1 MDFVDFHTQMNN
13 QPYSNRTSMN
23 LKETGYISVYKP
35 IAGWKA
41 IQYCWN
47 HEYGGF
53 WEPYQTSDF
62 AYATKEQAIS
72 NAKAWAKE
80 IDLPFV
86 EPKE

>member
-1 MDFVDFHTQMNN
+1 MQYIPFLMVQNHIVFVGNNMD
-13 QPYSNRTSMN
+13 

-80 IDLPFV
+80 IDIPFV
-86 EPKE
+86 ESKE